1 VKPEFEDRPS
11 GVPHGRDRQHPLRI
25 PWSGWKDILRRTY
38 QGMLSDRLLTI
49 AGGVAFF
56 ALFAL
61 FPAITAL
68 VSVYGMFFDASTIT
82 QSLSMA
88 DDVVPSDVLN
98 LVTQQATRIAS
109 QSHGALTLGIVGG
122 LLVTFWSSIGGVK
135 AMIDA
140 LNVIYEQDERRG
152 FFQLNLVA
160 FLFLLGTFAVFL
172 VVIGAVAAVP
182 QTLSWLGLGEISA
195 TWMRIARWPVMLIVL
210 LIGLAALYRYGPH
223 WQTTRSQWLSV
234 GGVFAALVWIGA
246 SYLFSW
252 YLARFDSYNATYG
265 SLGAVV
271 ALMMW
276 LWISIS
282 VVLLGAQLNSEIE
295 RQTAE
300 HDRRG

>member
-1 VKPEFEDRPS
+1 
-11 GVPHGRDRQHPLRI
+11 
-25 PWSGWKDILRRTY
+25 
-38 QGMLSDRLLTI
+38 MLSDRLLTI

-68 VSVYGMFFDASTIT
+68 VSIYGMFFDASTIT

-88 DDVVPSDVLN
+88 DDVVPGDVLN

-122 LLVTFWSSIGGVK
+122 LLVTLWSAIGGVK

-140 LNVIYEQDERRG
+140 LNVIYEQEEQRG

-160 FLFLLGTFAVFL
+160 FLFLVGSFTVFL
-172 VVIGAVAAVP
+172 VAIGAVAAVP

-195 TWMRIARWPVMLIVL
+195 ALTQLARWPAMLIVL

-223 WQTTRSQWLSV
+223 WRTARSQWLSV
-234 GGVFAALVWIGA
+234 GGVLASLLWIGA

-252 YLARFDSYNATYG
+252 YLARFNSYNATYG

-295 RQTAE
+295 RQAGKR
-300 HDRRG
+300 DP